1 MSNLKTGTIRDLT
14 LDQNNANKGREF
26 GQHLLEKSLRE
37 LGAGRSIL
45 ADKNGNVIAG
55 NKTLETAAAI
65 GMNDVIIVPSD
76 GTKLIVVQR
85 TDLDIDSKQGRELA
99 IADNK
104 VSQANLDFDDDVL
117 QELGEE
123 FDIDLDVWGFSSF
136 ETGDDETEPTEKEPK
151 VDDKITFQLS
161 THQQEQLK
169 KALTTAKLEAELDQ
183 VKETDG
189 EALMILVKEFL
200 KRRS

>member
-1 MSNLKTGTIRDLT
+1 MNTVKTGTIDDLIP
-14 LDQNNANKGREF
+14 DQKNANKGREF

-37 LGAGRSIL
+37 LGTGRSIL
-45 ADKNGNVIAG
+45 TDKHGNVIAG

-65 GMNDVIIVPSD
+65 GLNDVIIVPSD

-104 VSQANLDFDDDVL
+104 VSQANLEFDENVL
-117 QELGEE
+117 QELGDEYS
-123 FDIDLDVWGFSSF
+123 IDLDAWGFSSF
-136 ETGDDETEPTEKEPK
+136 DDEEEQAEKEEKAPK
-151 VDDKITFQLS
+151 EDDKITFQLS
-161 THQQEQLK
+161 TFQQAELK
-169 KALTTAKLEAELDQ
+169 KALATAKLEAELDS

-189 EALMILVKEFL
+189 EALMVLVKEFL

>member
-1 MSNLKTGTIRDLT
+1 MNNLKAGTIKDLT
-14 LDQNNANKGREF
+14 PDQKNANKGKEF

-45 ADKNGNVIAG
+45 ADKHGNVIAG

-85 TDLDIDSKQGRELA
+85 TDLDIDSKQGRKLA
-99 IADNK
+99 LADNK
-104 VSQANLDFDDDVL
+104 ISQVNLDFDSVVIA
-117 QELGEE
+117 ELGAEHG
-123 FDIDLDVWGFSSF
+123 IDLDSWGFSVF
-136 ETGDDETEPTEKEPK
+136 EDEQEEEAGEKVERES
-151 VDDKITFQLS
+151 DKITFQLS
-161 THQQEQLK
+161 TFQQTELK
-169 KALTTAKLEAELDQ
+169 RALTTAKMERELEQ

-189 EALMILVKEFL
+189 EALMVIVHEFL
-200 KRRS
+200 KKRS

>member
-1 MSNLKTGTIRDLT
+1 MSSLKNGTIDDLIP
-14 LDQNNANKGREF
+14 DQKNANKGREF

-37 LGAGRSIL
+37 LGSGRSIL
-45 ADKNGNVIAG
+45 TDKNGNVIAG

-104 VSQANLDFDDDVL
+104 VSQANLEFDENVL

-123 FDIDLDVWGFSSF
+123 FGIDLDSWGFSSF
-136 ETGDDETEPTEKEPK
+136 DDEDEEVEKEEKAPK
-151 VDDKITFQLS
+151 EDDKITFQLS
-161 THQQEQLK
+161 TFQQAELK
-169 KALTTAKLEAELDQ
+169 KALATAKLEAELDS

-189 EALMILVKEFL
+189 EALMVLVKEFL